1 MASAG
6 IDGRMSRISDSLRW
20 RLSRGWFGRLVR
32 EAVTLHP
39 HVEGP
44 PERLVVG
51 SGVVVN
57 DALLNTASGR
67 IEIGDYSFFGHGVS
81 LLTGTHQITERGIAR
96 QRSVP
101 ESGRD
106 IVIGKGVWVASQAT
120 VLGPCVVGDDAV
132 IAAGSLVT
140 EDVPARAVVGGVP
153 ARPLR

>member
-1 MASAG
+1 MG
-6 IDGRMSRISDSLRW
+6 
-20 RLSRGWFGRLVR
+20 
-32 EAVTLHP
+32 T
-39 HVEGP
+39 
-44 PERLVVG
+44 
-51 SGVVVN
+51 GVVVN

-81 LLTGTHQITERGIAR
+81 LLTGTHRITERGIAR

-140 EDVPARAVVGGVP
+140 EDVPARTVVAGVP